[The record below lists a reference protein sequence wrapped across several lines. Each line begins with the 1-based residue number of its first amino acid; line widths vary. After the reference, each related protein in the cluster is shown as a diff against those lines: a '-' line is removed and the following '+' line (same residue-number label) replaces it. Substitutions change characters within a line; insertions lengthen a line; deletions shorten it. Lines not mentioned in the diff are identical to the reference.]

1 MLILIGSNKGGCG
14 KSTLAVNLA
23 AAYSIQGK
31 SVCIVDADNQGT
43 AYRWV
48 QDRADRWEAPEYI
61 HTCKMS
67 GKIKDQLLFESKNHD
82 VTIIDV
88 AGRNS
93 IELVSAM
100 VVADICITPTQCSQF
115 DLDVLS
121 ELRNQYD
128 NASIVN
134 PALKVFI
141 YHTMCNTN
149 HLVSN
154 TERQQFL
161 TYLED
166 FPEFTVLKCKQHY
179 RKVYRDTVAEG
190 LSVLEGDNMD
200 AKSEVLKLI
209 ATIESLTNDQ

>member
-1 MLILIGSNKGGCG
+1 MLILIGSNKGGSG
-14 KSTLAVNLA
+14 KSTLAINLA
-23 AAYSIQGK
+23 AIYSQQGK

-48 QDRADRWEAPEYI
+48 QDRIEYGVSDRYI
-61 HTCKMS
+61 HTVKMS
-67 GKIKDQLLFESKNHD
+67 GKIKDQLAFEAKNHD
-82 VTIIDV
+82 ITIVDV
-88 AGRNS
+88 SGRNS

-100 VVADICITPTQCSQF
+100 MLADICITPAQCSQF

-121 ELRNQYD
+121 ELRHQFE
-128 NASIVN
+128 NASIIN
-134 PALKVFI
+134 PKLKVLI

-161 TYLED
+161 DYLSD
-166 FPEFTVLKCKQHY
+166 FPEFQVLKCRQHY

-190 LSVLEGDNMD
+190 KSVLEGENQD
-200 AKSEVLKLI
+200 AKSELNKLL
-209 ATIESLTNDQ
+209 AAIEEVSHG